1 MRLPDV
7 ILVLGPI
14 VLLAFALGI
23 VDAQFIRFLVLG
35 GVFLAGTGGLAYW
48 LLSRSRRSRSREN
61 QNRNKEGPN
70 GP

>member
-23 VDAQFIRFLVLG
+23 IDAQFIRFLVLG
-35 GVFLAGTGGLAYW
+35 GVCLAGAGGLAYW
-48 LLSRSRRSRSREN
+48 LLGRSRRNRSQEHQN
-61 QNRNKEGPN
+61 QDKEGQ
-70 GP
+70 